1 MSVLNRSYSYSKVN
15 KEDPDEIIHRRA
27 QFLIYKVLEQADS
40 RRKPSFFRIK
50 LCRLKLKIGRKLK
63 KLKKTAMVSISGLR
77 VDVYKQVFNQLKT
90 WRRLLNRGGNDH
102 GTITAAIHRPLLT

>member
-1 MSVLNRSYSYSKVN
+1 YSKVN

-63 KLKKTAMVSISGLR
+63 KTAMVSISGLR

-90 WRRLLNRGGNDH
+90 WRRLFNRGGNYDH
-102 GTITAAIHRPLLT
+102 GTIAAAIHRPLLT